1 MLCVVFLFLT
11 PPVLFFA
18 SLSVVLALLSKF
30 LAPLSFCFRRPSLLL
45 APTSLFWR
53 PSLCSWRP
61 YLSVFLSP
69 LSLSSWRPSLSLS
82 LSLCVLGAP
91 RCVLGAPLLEEM
103 TETLLYRG
111 RCYKTNETWAPIICL
126 LSSGGQQTALLRP
139 TGIAQPDPLLWFTR
153 AYSTTQVL

>member
-45 APTSLFWR
+45 APTSLFLA
-53 PSLCSWRP
+53 PLSLCVLVAP
-61 YLSVFLSP
+61 LSVFLAP
-69 LSLSSWRPSLSLS
+69 LSLS

-111 RCYKTNETWAPIICL
+111 RCYKTNETWVPIICL
-126 LSSGGQQTALLRP
+126 LSSVGQQTALLRP
-139 TGIAQPDPLLWFTR
+139 TGMAQPDPLLWFTR